1 MKFSLI
7 PIVGLLS
14 IASALPVETP
24 VRDVPIE
31 ERAAA
36 PTVTIASPVA
46 TIIGGA
52 GIAVET
58 FAGIPFAQPPVGG
71 LRLKP
76 PQPIT
81 SALGTIKATTQ
92 AASCPQFFF
101 SDAVNDAIPTSALG
115 LLLDTPVFQK
125 VLNAGED
132 CLYLNIQRPA
142 GTTSSSKLPV
152 LFWIY
157 GGGFELGGTSMYDGS
172 SWVAESIAEGKP
184 IIFVAVAY
192 RVGGFGFLPGAEVLA
207 DGSAN
212 LGLLDQ
218 RLGLKWV
225 ADNIAA
231 FGGDPTK
238 VTIWGESA
246 GAISVFDQMALYGGD
261 NTYKGKALFR
271 GAIMNS
277 GSIIPADP
285 VDCPKG
291 QVVYNTVVASAGCST
306 ASDTLACLRGVSYQ
320 TLLNATNSVPGLL
333 SYSSV
338 ALSYL
343 PRPDG
348 TVLTQSPDIL
358 LSSGAW
364 AKVPFI
370 VGDQEDEGTIFALF
384 QSNISTTAQLAT
396 YFKSVFFPNT
406 DASILNGLLATYPDD
421 LSSGSPFR
429 TLLFNNWYPQF
440 KRLAAILGDITF
452 TLTRRA
458 FLQTA
463 LAVAPA
469 VPSWSYLS
477 SYDYG
482 TPFLGTFHGSDI
494 LQVFNGIRPDYAA
507 AASKAYYLS
516 FVNTL
521 DPNNGTNALL
531 YANWPQ
537 YAKGAQLL
545 NLYADFGKFV
555 SDDFRGTS
563 FSYLV
568 ANLKSFYI

>member
-1 MKFSLI
+1 MSSGMYQL
-7 PIVGLLS
+7 
-14 IASALPVETP
+14 
-24 VRDVPIE
+24 E

-36 PTVTIASPVA
+36 PTVTIASPAA

-52 GIAVET
+52 GVTVET
-58 FAGIPFAQPPVGG
+58 FAGIPFAKPPIGA

-81 SALGTIKATTQ
+81 SALGTVKATAQ

-101 SDAVNDAIPTSALG
+101 STTINDAIPTSALG
-115 LLLDTPVFQK
+115 LLLNTPVFQE

-132 CLYLNIQRPA
+132 CLYLNIQR
-142 GTTSSSKLPV
+142 TSWYNRFISITSLV
-152 LFWIY
+152 LDFWRRIRI
-157 GGGFELGGTSMYDGS
+157 GRNRDVRWIFMGS
-172 SWVAESIAEGKP
+172 RSIAEGKP
-184 IIFVAVAY
+184 IIFVQVAY
-192 RVGGFGFLPGAEVLA
+192 RVGGFGFLPGAEILA

-218 RLGLKWV
+218 RLGLQWV
-225 ADNIAA
+225 ADNIAS
-231 FGGDPTK
+231 FGGDPSK

-261 NTYKGKALFR
+261 NTYKGKSLFR

-277 GSIIPADP
+277 G
-285 VDCPKG
+285 
-291 QVVYNTVVASAGCST
+291 TSAGCS
-306 ASDTLACLRGVSYQ
+306 AAADTLTCLRGVPYS

-333 SYSSV
+333 SYSSI

-348 TVLTQSPDIL
+348 TALTKSPDL
-358 LSSGAW
+358 LLASGNW

-370 VGDQEDEGTIFALF
+370 IGDQEDEGTIFALF
-384 QSNISTTAQLAT
+384 QSNISTTAQLTT
-396 YFKSVFFPNT
+396 YFSDFFFHNAPTSVIT
-406 DASILNGLLATYPDD
+406 GLLNTYPND
-421 LSSGSPFR
+421 LIS
-429 TLLFNNWYPQF
+429 
-440 KRLAAILGDITF
+440 AAILGDLTF
-452 TLTRRA
+452 TLTRRV

-463 LAVAPA
+463 LKVAPT

-482 TPFLGTFHGSDI
+482 TPVLGTFHGSDI
-494 LQVFNGIRPDYAA
+494 LQVYNGINPNYAA
-507 AASKAYYLS
+507 SASKAYYLS

-521 DPNNGTNALL
+521 NPNNGTSSA

-537 YAKGAQLL
+537 YSNGAKLL
-545 NLYADFGKFV
+545 NLYATFGGFI
-555 SDDFRGTS
+555 SDNFRSTS
-563 FSYLV
+563 FDYIV
-568 ANLKSFYI
+568 ANLPSFYI

>member
-1 MKFSLI
+1 MKLSLV
-7 PIVGLLS
+7 PIFALLS
-14 IASALPVETP
+14 TAFALPVENSE
-24 VRDVPIE
+24 RDVPIE

-36 PTVTIASPVA
+36 PTVTIASPAA

-52 GIAVET
+52 GATVET
-58 FAGIPFAQPPVGG
+58 FAGVPFAKPPVGA

-81 SALGTIKATTQ
+81 SALGTIKATAQ

-101 SDAVNDAIPTSALG
+101 STTINDAIPTSALG
-115 LLLDTPVFQK
+115 LLLNTPVFQQ

-132 CLYLNIQRPA
+132 CLYLNIQRPV
-142 GTTSSSKLPV
+142 GTTASSKLPV
-152 LFWIY
+152 LFWIF
-157 GGGFELGGTSMYDGS
+157 GGGFELGGTAMYDGS

-184 IIFVAVAY
+184 IIFVQVAY
-192 RVGGFGFLPGAEVLA
+192 RVGGFGFLPGAEILA

-218 RLGLKWV
+218 RLGLQWV

-231 FGGDPTK
+231 FGGDPSK

-261 NTYKGKALFR
+261 NTYKGKSLFR

-277 GSIIPADP
+277 GSIVPADP

-291 QVVYNTVVASAGCST
+291 QIIYDNVVASAGCS
-306 ASDTLACLRGVSYQ
+306 AAANTLTCLRGVPYS

-333 SYSSV
+333 SYSSI

-348 TVLTQSPDIL
+348 TALTKSPDL
-358 LSSGAW
+358 LLASGNW

-370 VGDQEDEGTIFALF
+370 IGDQEDEGTIFALF
-384 QSNISTTAQLAT
+384 QSNISTTAQLTT
-396 YFKSVFFPNT
+396 YFSDFFFHNAPTSVLT
-406 DASILNGLLATYPDD
+406 GLLNTYPND
-421 LSSGSPFR
+421 LISGSPFR
-429 TLLFNNWYPQF
+429 TLLLNNWYPQF
-440 KRLAAILGDITF
+440 KRLAAILGDLTF
-452 TLTRRA
+452 TLTRRV
-458 FLQTA
+458 FLKTA
-463 LAVAPA
+463 LKVAPT

-482 TPFLGTFHGSDI
+482 TPVLGTFHGSDI
-494 LQVFNGIRPDYAA
+494 LQVFNGIKPNYAA
-507 AASKAYYLS
+507 SASKAYYLS

-521 DPNNGTNALL
+521 DPNNGTSSA

-537 YAKGAQLL
+537 YSNGAQLL
-545 NLYADFGKFV
+545 NLYASFGGFI
-555 SDDFRGTS
+555 SDNFRSTS
-563 FSYLV
+563 YDYIV
-568 ANLKSFYI
+568 ANLPSFYI

>member
-1 MKFSLI
+1 MKLSLV
-7 PIVGLLS
+7 PILALLS
-14 IASALPVETP
+14 TTFALPVENFE
-24 VRDVPIE
+24 RDVPIE

-36 PTVTIASPVA
+36 PTVTIASPAA

-52 GIAVET
+52 GVIVET
-58 FAGIPFAQPPVGG
+58 FAGIPFAKPPVGA

-81 SALGTIKATTQ
+81 SALGTVKATAQ

-101 SDAVNDAIPTSALG
+101 STTINDAIPTSALG
-115 LLLDTPVFQK
+115 LLLNTPIFQQ

-132 CLYLNIQRPA
+132 CLYLNIQRPV
-142 GTTSSSKLPV
+142 GTTASSKLPV
-152 LFWIY
+152 LFWIF
-157 GGGFELGGTSMYDGS
+157 GGGFELGGTGTYDGS

-184 IIFVAVAY
+184 IIFVQVAY
-192 RVGGFGFLPGAEVLA
+192 RVGGFGFLPGAEILA

-218 RLGLKWV
+218 RLGLQWV
-225 ADNIAA
+225 ADNIAS
-231 FGGDPTK
+231 FGGDPSK

-261 NTYKGKALFR
+261 NTYKGKSLFR

-277 GSIIPADP
+277 GSIVPADP

-291 QVVYNTVVASAGCST
+291 QIIYDNVVASAGCS
-306 ASDTLACLRGVSYQ
+306 AVADTLTCLRGVPYS

-333 SYSSV
+333 SYSSI

-348 TVLTQSPDIL
+348 TALTKSPDL
-358 LSSGAW
+358 LLASGNW

-370 VGDQEDEGTIFALF
+370 IGDQEDEGTIFALF
-384 QSNISTTAQLAT
+384 QSNISTTAQLTT
-396 YFKSVFFPNT
+396 YFSDFFFHNAPTSVLT
-406 DASILNGLLATYPDD
+406 GLLNTYPND
-421 LSSGSPFR
+421 LISGSPFR
-429 TLLFNNWYPQF
+429 TLLLNNWYPQF
-440 KRLAAILGDITF
+440 KRLAAILGDLTF
-452 TLTRRA
+452 TLTRRV

-463 LAVAPA
+463 LKIAPT

-482 TPFLGTFHGSDI
+482 TPVLGTFHGSDI
-494 LQVFNGIRPDYAA
+494 LQVFNGIKPNYAA
-507 AASKAYYLS
+507 SASKAYYLS

-521 DPNNGTNALL
+521 NPNNGTSSA

-537 YAKGAQLL
+537 YSNGAQLL
-545 NLYADFGKFV
+545 NLYADFGGFI
-555 SDDFRGTS
+555 SDTFRSTS
-563 FSYLV
+563 FDYIV
-568 ANLKSFYI
+568 ANLPSFYI

>member
-1 MKFSLI
+1 MMKFSLVSI
-7 PIVGLLS
+7 IGLLS
-14 IASALPVETP
+14 IIFALPIENTE
-24 VRDVPIE
+24 RDALIE
-31 ERAAA
+31 ERVTA
-36 PTVTIASPVA
+36 PTVTIASPAA

-52 GIAVET
+52 GTTVET
-58 FAGIPFAQPPVGG
+58 FAGIPFAKPPVGA

-81 SALGTIKATTQ
+81 SPLGTVKATAQ
-92 AASCPQFFF
+92 AATCPQFFF
-101 SDAVNDAIPTSALG
+101 STIVNDAIPTSALG
-115 LLLDTPVFQK
+115 LLLNTPIFQK

-142 GTTSSSKLPV
+142 GTTASSKLPV
-152 LFWIY
+152 LFWIF
-157 GGGFELGGTSMYDGS
+157 GGGFELGGTAMYDGS
-172 SWVAESIAEGKP
+172 SWVAESIAQGKP
-184 IIFVAVAY
+184 IIFVQVAY
-192 RVGGFGFLPGAEVLA
+192 RVGGFGFLPGAEILA

-218 RLGLKWV
+218 RLGLQWV

-231 FGGDPTK
+231 FGGDPSK

-277 GSIIPADP
+277 GSIVPADP

-291 QVVYNTVVASAGCST
+291 QIIYDTVVASAGCSA
-306 ASDTLACLRGVSYQ
+306 ASDTLACLRAVSYS
-320 TLLNATNSVPGLL
+320 TLLNATNSVSSLL

-338 ALSYL
+338 ALNYL

-348 TVLTQSPDIL
+348 TALPKSPDLL

-370 VGDQEDEGTIFALF
+370 IGDQEDEGTIFALF
-384 QSNISTTAQLAT
+384 QSNITTTTQLAT
-396 YFKSVFFPNT
+396 YFSDFFFNNAPASV
-406 DASILNGLLATYPDD
+406 INGLLDTYPND
-421 LSSGSPFR
+421 LISGSPFR
-429 TLLFNNWYPQF
+429 TLILNNWYPQF
-440 KRLAAILGDITF
+440 KRLAAILGDLTF

-458 FLQTA
+458 FLQTT
-463 LAVAPA
+463 LKVAPN

-477 SYDYG
+477 SYNYG
-482 TPFLGTFHGSDI
+482 TPILGTFHGSDI
-494 LQVFNGIRPDYAA
+494 LQVFNGIKPNYAA

-521 DPNNGTNALL
+521 DPNNGTSKS
-531 YANWPQ
+531 YANWPR
-537 YAKGAQLL
+537 YSNGAKLL
-545 NLYADFGKFV
+545 NLFADFGTFIN
-555 SDDFRGTS
+555 DDFRG
-563 FSYLV
+563 
-568 ANLKSFYI
+568 KSFDFVVQNLEKFYI